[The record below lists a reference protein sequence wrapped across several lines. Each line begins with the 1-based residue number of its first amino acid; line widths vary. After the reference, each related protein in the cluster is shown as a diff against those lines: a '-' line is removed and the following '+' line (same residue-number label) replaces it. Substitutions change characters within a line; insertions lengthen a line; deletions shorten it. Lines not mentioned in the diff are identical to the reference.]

1 MKKKVIGGVRKTP
14 KVPMLNRKAL
24 IIGGSCSL
32 AALMAVLAFDP
43 LDWLD
48 GMRPSPP
55 SQEVVEPMNRRMDLG
70 GLPTDPNPSQTAQVT
85 TVATLTPQAPPS
97 TPLDLSDLPDPNQ
110 IPKGFPNPE
119 NAAAAETAKPKAKIT
134 RIALGFD
141 GDDPYESIAGM
152 ANHGESKAAAQLAS
166 MNQEESQQLGQNGEQ
181 SQADKFRNQNRGRSE
196 MFLGNQPISAKPKPG
211 YGQITPGF
219 RIPAKLTSA
228 TNSELGGSVT
238 AKVSTDIYDEATG
251 TCLLI
256 DNENS
261 KIFGKQSDQVSYGQ
275 SRQQVSW
282 KSIHT
287 PKMHLDIGGMDA
299 TDAAGTAGIDSK
311 TNRHYGRLAIAAIGA
326 TILDVLPG
334 LARGRNNEGTQVN
347 IGSSAANN
355 VASIGQ
361 QIIQR
366 ELQVK
371 DELYQNIAHDV
382 SLMVDR
388 VIELPCLNRR

>member
-1 MKKKVIGGVRKTP
+1 MKKKIVGGVRKKP
-14 KVPMLNRKAL
+14 KVRMLNRKVL
-24 IIGGSCSL
+24 IYAGAGSLL
-32 AALMAVLAFDP
+32 AIIAVFAFDP
-43 LDWLD
+43 LEMLR
-48 GMRPSPP
+48 GVKPP
-55 SQEVVEPMNRRMDLG
+55 SRALEVVEPLNKRMDLE
-70 GLPTDPNPSQTAQVT
+70 GLPTDPNPSQAPQ
-85 TVATLTPQAPPS
+85 TVSVASLTPPAPPE
-97 TPLDLSDLPDPNQ
+97 TPPDLSDLPKP
-110 IPKGFPNPE
+110 PGVPAGFPPADNTATTE
-119 NAAAAETAKPKAKIT
+119 QAKPKPKTT
-134 RIALGFD
+134 RRPLGFE
-141 GDDPYESIAGM
+141 GDDPYESIAGTSPQGQ
-152 ANHGESKAAAQLAS
+152 GEQDQAIQLAS
-166 MNQEESQQLGQNGEQ
+166 TGQGTGD
-181 SQADKFRNQNRGRSE
+181 SKADKFRNQNRGSSE
-196 MFLGNQPISAKPKPG
+196 MFLGNQPISATPKPG

-238 AKVSTDIYDEATG
+238 AAVSTDIYDEATG
-251 TCLLI
+251 KCLLI
-256 DNENS
+256 DRKNS
-261 KIFGKQSDQVSYGQ
+261 KIFGKLSDEVGYGQ
-275 SRQQVSW
+275 SRQQAVW

-299 TDAAGTAGIDSK
+299 TDASGGTGIDSK

-326 TILDVLPG
+326 TILDVLPS
-334 LARGRNNEGTQVN
+334 LARNKNNDGTEVN

>member
-1 MKKKVIGGVRKTP
+1 MKKKIVGGVRKKP
-14 KVPMLNRKAL
+14 KVRMLNRKFL
-24 IIGGSCSL
+24 IYAGAGSLL
-32 AALMAVLAFDP
+32 AIIAVFAFDP
-43 LDWLD
+43 LEMLR
-48 GMRPSPP
+48 GVKPP
-55 SQEVVEPMNRRMDLG
+55 SRTLEVVEPLNKRMDLE
-70 GLPTDPNPSQTAQVT
+70 GLPTDPNPSQAPQAVS
-85 TVATLTPQAPPS
+85 VASLTPPAPPS
-97 TPLDLSDLPDPNQ
+97 TPPDLSDLPKANGLPN
-110 IPKGFPNPE
+110 GFPTPE
-119 NAAAAETAKPKAKIT
+119 NTATTVQEKPKPKTT
-134 RIALGFD
+134 RRPLGFS
-141 GDDPYESIAGM
+141 GEDPYESIAG
-152 ANHGESKAAAQLAS
+152 NAQQNQVDQNQTAQMVS
-166 MNQEESQQLGQNGEQ
+166 MNQEQDSGEGQ
-181 SQADKFRNQNRGRSE
+181 SQADKFRNQNRGSSE

-211 YGQITPGF
+211 HGQITPGF

-238 AKVSTDIYDEATG
+238 AKVSVDIYDEATG
-251 TCLLI
+251 TCLMI

-261 KIFGKQSDQVSYGQ
+261 KIFGKQSDQVNYGQ

-299 TDAAGTAGIDSK
+299 TDAAGSAGIDSK

-334 LARGRNNEGTQVN
+334 LARGSNNSGTEVN

-361 QIIQR
+361 RIIDR
-366 ELQVK
+366 ELNVK
-371 DELYQNIAHDV
+371 DELYQNISHDV